1 MDEVKKIFD
10 KNDKSVK
17 IDQGKQFLKFK
28 KMREGFTASEKNLN
42 EFNEMDELDI
52 DLQRS
57 ISNYATAS
65 KTLASDTL
73 NYLESEK
80 NMVGLKETNVAVV
93 KLNPYPAGKYEG
105 CFADKDFSAI
115 AMPTAFANP

>member
-1 MDEVKKIFD
+1 MVLEQLMDEVKKMFD
-10 KNDKSVK
+10 DSDSEVK
-17 IDQGKQFLKFK
+17 IDQGRQFLKFK

-42 EFNEMDELDI
+42 EFNEMDKLDT

-80 NMVGLKETNVAVV
+80 NLSGLKETNVAVV
-93 KLNPYPAGKYEG
+93 KLNPYPKENM
-105 CFADKDFSAI
+105 KVVL
-115 AMPTAFANP
+115 